1 MPARSPSPVLAPIF
15 PPLTCGFRVRIRLG
29 TRFGARGGPD
39 SYGQC
44 GGIDRRGAEEA
55 DVGEQQAVQTTDTA
69 QQVGQVPV
77 LDIGPVEPGLTFC
90 PRNTQ
95 A

>member
-1 MPARSPSPVLAPIF
+1 M
-15 PPLTCGFRVRIRLG
+15 
-29 TRFGARGGPD
+29 
-39 SYGQC
+39 
-44 GGIDRRGAEEA
+44 
-55 DVGEQQAVQTTDTA
+55 GEQQAVQTTDTA